1 MNSLSNLS
9 RKNLKINK
17 LKNILVVIAIM
28 LSTCLITTIGILSY
42 SIQQM
47 EIKNIIAQTGDCHV
61 EYQNVSDK
69 QVQMLKNNKKLISA
83 NEYIALGFND
93 QYKPYSIE
101 MCYVD
106 KSVGDTTDYF
116 KLKEGKWPEKE
127 KDIAMPKWILE
138 KIGVK
143 PQIGEKVTLPYSY
156 ETKEYKY
163 EGKSEFVVSGI
174 LDDGEFLRTQAYKA
188 LGIVSKDY
196 ILKNVKPEYR
206 FAQVTA
212 KVKNRNISSTAYE
225 VGHNVGLDDRN
236 INVNKMY
243 INALGLS
250 KDVLIPAGIA
260 ALVVILATTLV
271 IYNIFYISIK
281 ERITQFGMLSALG
294 ATKKQIRKVV
304 IKEGLILS
312 TIGIPSGIVLG
323 HLLSLFI
330 IPLIPLNVTLTVKTS
345 PYIIVLS
352 VLVSLLT
359 VIISLR
365 KPSKIASKTSPIE
378 AIRYTGVELNL
389 KKKERKSKGPIIL
402 RRLAYLNLWRS
413 KKRTIITIVSM
424 SLTGILFIL
433 FFSLFSSMKNRPDTY
448 ITSDF
453 ELTSI
458 NLNIR
463 GVDDESDPLNKDIL
477 AKVKSINGV
486 KKVNILKHKTIW
498 TSDDKILNKFNKELK
513 HSDIDEALTE
523 LNCDFFGFDDSMLDE
538 LKKNLL
544 SGEISKEN
552 LKNKDEVVMVNYNGD
567 KHNEGNPLKVGDKI
581 VLQIRDKKNLIKKE
595 FTIAAIVSYNT
606 RWLGY
611 TSIGPQFITH
621 ESAFSKVLQDN
632 RIGKLC
638 IDINEDSYNNVK
650 INLENI
656 LKSNSNALFFDRKEY
671 KQKQDSEL
679 KGMELAGVS
688 LISIIGLIGILNS
701 INTMFTSIMARKKE
715 FGMMEAVGLSD
726 VQLRKLLQI
735 EGTYYSTISIII
747 SVVAG
752 TLLSYIFHL
761 EFNFMEGGKYQF
773 PLKAIILVTVV
784 FTLIQL
790 LITYLVEKGLK
801 KESIVDRIRYNE

>member
-61 EYQNVSDK
+61 QYQHVSDK
-69 QVQMLKNNKKLISA
+69 QVQMLKNNKKLTSVE
-83 NEYIALGFND
+83 EYMSLGFNQ
-93 QYKPYSIE
+93 QYIPYSIE
-101 MCYVD
+101 MCYVN
-106 KSVGDTTDYF
+106 KSKGDTTDYF

-143 PQIGEKVTLPYSY
+143 PQIGEKVTLSYREGAKEYSY
-156 ETKEYKY
+156 E
-163 EGKSEFVVSGI
+163 GKGEFVVCGI
-174 LDDGEFLRTQAYKA
+174 LDDGELLRTQGYKA
-188 LGIVSKDY
+188 LAIVSKDY
-196 ILKNVKPEYR
+196 ILKNVKPEYI
-206 FAQVTA
+206 FTQVTA
-212 KVKNRNISSTAYE
+212 KVKGRNISNTAYE
-225 VGHNVGLDDRN
+225 VGHSIGLNDKDTN
-236 INVNKMY
+236 INEMY

-250 KDVLIPAGIA
+250 KEVLIPAGIA
-260 ALVVILATTLV
+260 GLVVVLATALV

-304 IKEGLILS
+304 IKEGLLLS
-312 TIGIPSGIVLG
+312 IIGIPGGIVLG

-330 IPLIPLNVTLTVKTS
+330 IPLIPLNVKLTVETS
-345 PYIIVLS
+345 PYIVFLA
-352 VLVSLLT
+352 VLVSLFT

-365 KPSKIASKTSPIE
+365 KPSKIASKISPIE
-378 AIRYTGVELNL
+378 AIRYTGVELNF
-389 KKKERKSKGPIIL
+389 KKKERKSKGPITL

-413 KKRTIITIVSM
+413 KKRTFITIVSM

-433 FFSLFSSMKNRPDTY
+433 FFSLLSSIQNSPDIH

-453 ELTSI
+453 ELTSA
-458 NLNIR
+458 NLNSRDI
-463 GVDDESDPLNKDIL
+463 DDGSDPLNKDIL
-477 AKVKSINGV
+477 AKVKSMNGI
-486 KKVNILKHKTIW
+486 KKVNILKHKTIY
-498 TSDDKILNKFNKELK
+498 TADDKILNKFNKEFK
-513 HSDIDEALTE
+513 GSDMEILPE
-523 LNCDFFGFDDSMLDE
+523 LNCDFFGFDDSMLEE

-544 SGEISKEN
+544 LGEISKEN
-552 LKNKDEVVMVNYNGD
+552 LKSKDEVVMVNYNKD
-567 KHNEGNPLKVGDKI
+567 NHNEGNPLKIGDKVI
-581 VLQIRDKKNLIKKE
+581 LQNNDGSIKKE
-595 FTIAAIVSYNT
+595 FTIAAVVSYNT

-621 ESAFSKVLQDN
+621 ETAFSKVVQDN
-632 RIGKLC
+632 RISKLC

-650 INLENI
+650 LNLENI
-656 LKSNSNALFFDRKEY
+656 SKANNNAIFFDRKEY
-671 KQKQDSEL
+671 KQKQDLQL

-701 INTMFTSIMARKKE
+701 INTMVTSIMARKKE
-715 FGMMEAVGLSD
+715 FGMMEAVGLSN

-735 EGTYYSTISIII
+735 EGAYYSGISIII
-747 SVVAG
+747 SVIVG
-752 TLLSYIFHL
+752 TLLSYVFYL
-761 EFNFMEGGKYQF
+761 LKFMAAGKYQF

-790 LITYLVEKGLK
+790 FITYLVEKELK
-801 KESIVDRIRYNE
+801 KESIVDRVRYNE

>member
-17 LKNILVVIAIM
+17 FKNILVVIAIM

-47 EIKNIIAQTGDCHV
+47 EIREIISQTGDCHV

-116 KLKEGKWPEKE
+116 ILKEGKWPEKE

-138 KIGVK
+138 KMGVK
-143 PQIGEKVTLPYSY
+143 PQIGEKVTLSYVY

-163 EGKSEFVVSGI
+163 EGKSEFVVCGI
-174 LDDGEFLRTQAYKA
+174 LDDGELLRTEGYHA
-188 LGIVSKDY
+188 LAIVSKDY
-196 ILKNVKPEYR
+196 ILKNVKSEYR
-206 FAQVTA
+206 FTQVFA
-212 KVKNRNISSTAYE
+212 KVKGRNISNTAYE
-225 VGHNVGLDDRN
+225 VGHNVGLNDKD

-260 ALVVILATTLV
+260 ALVVILATALV

-312 TIGIPSGIVLG
+312 TIGIPSGIILG

-330 IPLIPLNVTLTVKTS
+330 IPLISLNVTLTVKTS
-345 PYIIVLS
+345 PYIVVLAA
-352 VLVSLLT
+352 LVSLFT

-365 KPSKIASKTSPIE
+365 KPSKIASRISSID

-389 KKKERKSKGPIIL
+389 KKKERKSKGSITL

-433 FFSLFSSMKNRPDTY
+433 FFSLFSSIQNSPDIH

-453 ELTSI
+453 ELTSA

-463 GVDDESDPLNKDIL
+463 DVDDGSDPLNKDIL
-477 AKVKSINGV
+477 EKVKSINGV
-486 KKVNILKHKTIW
+486 KKVNILKHKIIYTA
-498 TSDDKILNKFNKELK
+498 DEKILNKFNKELK
-513 HSDIDEALTE
+513 GSDMETLTE
-523 LNCDFFGFDDSMLDE
+523 LNCNFFGFDDSMLDE

-544 SGEISKEN
+544 QGEISKEN
-552 LKNKDEVVMVNYNGD
+552 LKNKDEVVMVNYNKD
-567 KHNEGNPLKVGDKI
+567 NHTEGNPLKVGDKI
-581 VLQIRDKKNLIKKE
+581 VLQVRDKKSLIKKE
-595 FTIAAIVSYNT
+595 FTIAAVVSYNT

-611 TSIGPQFITH
+611 TAIGPQFITH
-621 ESAFSKVLQDN
+621 ESAFSKVIQDN

-650 INLENI
+650 LSLESI
-656 LKSNSNALFFDRKEY
+656 SKSNSNALFFDRKEY
-671 KQKQDSEL
+671 KQKQDLEL

-715 FGMMEAVGLSD
+715 FGMMEAVGLSN
-726 VQLRKLLQI
+726 VQLKKLLQI
-735 EGTYYSTISIII
+735 EGTYYSGISIVISII
-747 SVVAG
+747 VG
-752 TLLSYIFHL
+752 TLLSYVFYL

-773 PLKAIILVTVV
+773 PLKAIVLVTIV
-784 FTLIQL
+784 FTSIQL
-790 LITYLVEKGLK
+790 LITYLVEKALK

>member
-163 EGKSEFVVSGI
+163 EGKSEFVVCGI

-188 LGIVSKDY
+188 LSIVSKDY

-206 FAQVTA
+206 FTQVTA

-225 VGHNVGLDDRN
+225 VGHNVGLDDKN

-250 KDVLIPAGIA
+250 KEVLIPASIA
-260 ALVVILATTLV
+260 GLVVVLATSLV

-304 IKEGLILS
+304 VKEGLLLS
-312 TIGIPSGIVLG
+312 IIGIPGGIVLG

-330 IPLIPLNVTLTVKTS
+330 IPLIPLTVKLTVETS
-345 PYIIVLS
+345 PYIVLIS
-352 VLVSLLT
+352 TLVSLFT

-365 KPSKIASKTSPIE
+365 KPSKIASKISPID

-389 KKKERKSKGPIIL
+389 KKKERKSKGCITL

-433 FFSLFSSMKNRPDTY
+433 FFSLFSIMKNRPDNH

-453 ELTSI
+453 ELTSV

-463 GVDDESDPLNKDIL
+463 DVDDESDPLNRAVLD
-477 AKVKSINGV
+477 KVKSINGV
-486 KKVNILKHKTIW
+486 KKVNILKHKTIY
-498 TSDDKILNKFNKELK
+498 TADEKILNKFNKELK
-513 HSDIDEALTE
+513 RPDMETLTE
-523 LNCDFFGFDDSMLDE
+523 LNCNFFGFDDSMLDE

-544 SGEISKEN
+544 QGEISKEN

-567 KHNEGNPLKVGDKI
+567 NHNEGNPLKVGDKI

-611 TSIGPQFITH
+611 TAIGPQFITH
-621 ESAFSKVLQDN
+621 ETAFSKVVQDN

-650 INLENI
+650 LNLENI
-656 LKSNSNALFFDRKEY
+656 SKSNSNAIFFDRKEY
-671 KQKQDSEL
+671 KQKQDLQL

-715 FGMMEAVGLSD
+715 FGMMEAVGLSN

-735 EGTYYSTISIII
+735 EGTYYSGISIVLSII
-747 SVVAG
+747 VG
-752 TLLSYIFHL
+752 TLLSYVFYL
-761 EFNFMEGGKYQF
+761 EFNFIEGGKYQF
-773 PLKAIILVTVV
+773 PLKAIVLVTIV
-784 FTLIQL
+784 FTSIQL

>member
-17 LKNILVVIAIM
+17 LKNVLVIIAIM

-47 EIKNIIAQTGDCHV
+47 EIREIISQTGDLHV
-61 EYQNVSDK
+61 EYQNVSAK
-69 QVQMLKNNKKLISA
+69 QAEMLKNNKKLTSI
-83 NEYIALGFND
+83 NEYMNLGFNE

-101 MCYVD
+101 MCYAD
-106 KSVGDTTDYF
+106 KSIGDTTDYF

-127 KDIAMPKWILE
+127 KDIAMSKWMLE

-143 PQIGEKVTLPYSY
+143 PQIGEKVTLSY
-156 ETKEYKY
+156 RRESREWNY
-163 EGKSEFVVSGI
+163 EGKGDFVVCGI
-174 LDDGEFLRTQAYKA
+174 LDDGDFPRTQAYSA
-188 LGIVSKDY
+188 LAIVSKDY
-196 ILKNVKPEYR
+196 IFKNVKPEYR
-206 FAQVTA
+206 FTQVSA
-212 KVKNRNISSTAYE
+212 KVKNRNISNTAYE
-225 VGHNVGLDDRN
+225 VGHSIGLNDED

-260 ALVVILATTLV
+260 ALVVILATVLV

-312 TIGIPSGIVLG
+312 TIGIPGGIVLG

-330 IPLIPLNVTLTVKTS
+330 IPLIHLNVTLTVKTS
-345 PYIIVLS
+345 PYIAVLAA
-352 VLVSLLT
+352 LVSLFT

-365 KPSKIASKTSPIE
+365 KPSKIASKISPID

-389 KKKERKSKGPIIL
+389 KKKERKSKGCITL

-433 FFSLFSSMKNRPDTY
+433 FFSLFSSMKNRPDNH

-453 ELTSI
+453 ELTSV

-463 GVDDESDPLNKDIL
+463 GVDDGSDPLNRAVLD
-477 AKVKSINGV
+477 KVKLINGV
-486 KKVNILKHKTIW
+486 KKVNMLKHKTIY
-498 TSDDKILNKFNKELK
+498 TADEKILNKFNKELK
-513 HSDIDEALTE
+513 GSDMETLPE

-567 KHNEGNPLKVGDKI
+567 NHNEGNPLKVGDKI
-581 VLQIRDKKNLIKKE
+581 DLQIRDKKNLIKKE

-611 TSIGPQFITH
+611 TAIGPQFITH
-621 ESAFSKVLQDN
+621 ESAFSKVVQDN

-650 INLENI
+650 INLESI
-656 LKSNSNALFFDRKEY
+656 SKANSNALFFDRKEY
-671 KQKQDSEL
+671 KQKQDLQL

-701 INTMFTSIMARKKE
+701 INTMVTSIMARKKE
-715 FGMMEAVGLSD
+715 FGMMEAVGLSN

-735 EGTYYSTISIII
+735 EGTYYSGISIVISII
-747 SVVAG
+747 VG
-752 TLLSYIFHL
+752 TLLSYVFYL

-773 PLKAIILVTVV
+773 PLKAIVLVTVV

-790 LITYLVEKGLK
+790 LITFLVEKGLK

>member
-83 NEYIALGFND
+83 NEYIALGFNE

-101 MCYVD
+101 MCYAD
-106 KSVGDTTDYF
+106 KSIGDTTDYF

-127 KDIAMPKWILE
+127 KDIAMPKWMLE

-143 PQIGEKVTLPYSY
+143 PQIGEKVTLSYSR
-156 ETKEYKY
+156 ESKEWKY
-163 EGKSEFVVSGI
+163 EGKGDFVVSGI
-174 LDDGEFLRTQAYKA
+174 LDDGEFLRTQGYTA
-188 LGIVSKDY
+188 LAIVSKDY
-196 ILKNVKPEYR
+196 IFKNVKSEYM
-206 FAQVTA
+206 FTQVSA
-212 KVKNRNISSTAYE
+212 KIKNRNISNTAYE
-225 VGHNVGLDDRN
+225 VGHSIGLNDED

-260 ALVVILATTLV
+260 ALVVILATVLV

-294 ATKKQIRKVV
+294 ATKKQIRNVV

-312 TIGIPSGIVLG
+312 IIGIPGGILLG

-330 IPLIPLNVTLTVKTS
+330 IPLIPLDAQLTVETS
-345 PYIIVLS
+345 PYIVLIS
-352 VLVSLLT
+352 TIVSLFT

-365 KPSKIASKTSPIE
+365 KPSKIASKISPIE

-389 KKKERKSKGPIIL
+389 KKKERKSKGTITL
-402 RRLAYLNLWRS
+402 RKLAYLNLWRS

-433 FFSLFSSMKNRPDTY
+433 FFSLFSSLKNRPDTY

-453 ELTSI
+453 ELTSV

-463 GVDDESDPLNKDIL
+463 AVDDGSDPLSRAVLDN
-477 AKVKSINGV
+477 VKSISGV
-486 KKVNILKHKTIW
+486 KKVNILKHKTIY
-498 TSDDKILNKFNKELK
+498 TADDKILNKFNKELK
-513 HSDIDEALTE
+513 RSNMETLDEI
-523 LNCDFFGFDDSMLDE
+523 NCDFFGFDDSMLDE
-538 LKKNLL
+538 LKNNLL
-544 SGEISKEN
+544 QGDISKEN
-552 LKNKDEVVMVNYNGD
+552 LKNNNEVVMVNYNGD
-567 KHNEGNPLKVGDKI
+567 NHNEGNPLKVGDKI
-581 VLQIRDKKNLIKKE
+581 VLKIRDGNNFTEKE
-595 FTIAAIVSYNT
+595 FTIAAVVTYNT

-611 TSIGPQFITH
+611 VNIGPQFITH
-621 ESAFSKVLQDN
+621 EAAFSKVFKDN

-638 IDINEDSYNNVK
+638 IDINEGSYSNVK

-656 LKSNSNALFFDRKEY
+656 SKANSNALFFDRKEY
-671 KQKQDSEL
+671 KQKQDLQL

-701 INTMFTSIMARKKE
+701 INTMVTSIMARKKE
-715 FGMMEAVGLSD
+715 FGMMEAVGLSN

-790 LITYLVEKGLK
+790 LITFLVEKGLK